1 MLPSG
6 REKSKE
12 DTVLKKKRV
21 IKSRVTKQPAH
32 FLNAFL
38 RDNNNRKGLEI
49 ISFIKFVPTFF

>member
-12 DTVLKKKRV
+12 DTVLKKRV
-21 IKSRVTKQPAH
+21 IESRVTKQPAH

-49 ISFIKFVPTFF
+49 ISFIKFVPTFS